1 MDRPLNEISLPL
13 SGKTAKVVTYFLRGE
28 TKVIEAK
35 KYEGA
40 KTRFVGGETVIDEIP
55 TDFVQRE
62 EDALLLQGVKMITND
77 TGTEQP
83 FTQRELDQLPDSD
96 SILLLKEL
104 RKVQSGITDDAVSRK
119 K

>member
-1 MDRPLNEISLPL
+1 MDRPLSEVKLPL

-28 TKVIEAK
+28 MKAIEAS

-55 TDFVQRE
+55 TDFLQRE
-62 EDALLLQGVKMITND
+62 EDALLLQGVKAITDDN
-77 TGTEQP
+77 GTDHP
-83 FTQRELDQLPDSD
+83 FTRQDLDSLPDSD
-96 SILLLKEL
+96 GVLLLTQL
-104 RKVQSGITDDAVSRK
+104 RKVQRGDQAVSPK

>member
-1 MDRPLNEISLPL
+1 MDRPLNDVKLPL

-28 TKVIEAK
+28 TKAIEAR

-40 KTRFVGGETVIDEIP
+40 KTKFVGGETVIDEIP

-62 EDALLLQGVKMITND
+62 EDSLLLQGVKFITDDN
-77 TGTEQP
+77 GTEQP
-83 FTQRELDQLPDSD
+83 FTKQDLDSLPDSD
-96 SILLLKEL
+96 STLLLTQL
-104 RKVQSGITDDAVSRK
+104 RKAQRGDQAVSPK